1 MARRV
6 LVIGSEG
13 QIGSE
18 LMWAI
23 KKRWPD
29 AFLVG
34 ADLKQKQ
41 AGPWVFEQVD
51 ATQTEALQEFVLR
64 HRIDTVFLLAALLS
78 ATGEARPAE
87 AWRLN
92 MESLFNVLNLARD
105 RYVRHIFWP
114 SSIAVFGPETPK
126 QDAPQAT
133 MCAPSTVYGISK
145 YAGELW
151 CRWYHERYGV
161 DVRSLRYPG
170 LIGYNSKPGGGT
182 TDYAVDIFYKAVAG
196 EPFECFLAPNT
207 RLPMMFMP
215 DALRATLELMEADE
229 HLLTTRMAY
238 NVAAFSFSPEELAAQ
253 IRLHRPE
260 FKIIYKPDH
269 RQLIAQTWPQSVD
282 DSLARRDWSWRPE
295 YTLDDMVR
303 VMLQELEKRV
313 PSPTSG

>member
-1 MARRV
+1 MARRI
-6 LVIGSEG
+6 LIIGSEG

-29 AFLVG
+29 ALLVG

-41 AGPWVFEQVD
+41 AGPWSFEHLDVRQAD
-51 ATQTEALQEFVLR
+51 ALQECVLK

-78 ATGEARPAE
+78 ATGEARPEE
-87 AWRLN
+87 AWKLN
-92 MESLFNVLNLARD
+92 MESLLNVLNLARD
-105 RYVRHIFWP
+105 KYVRQIFWP

-126 QDAPQAT
+126 QLAPQVT
-133 MCAPSTVYGISK
+133 VCAPSTVYGISK

-151 CRWYHERYGV
+151 CRWYHEKYGV

-196 EPFECFLAPNT
+196 EPFECFLAPDT

-229 HLLTTRMAY
+229 NRLTTRMAY
-238 NVAAFSFSPEELAAQ
+238 NVAAFSFSPAELAAQ
-253 IRLHRPE
+253 IKLYKPN
-260 FKIIYKPDH
+260 FQIVYKPDH
-269 RQLIAQTWPQSVD
+269 RQAIAQSWPESID
-282 DSLARRDWSWRPE
+282 DSLARRDWSWCPE
-295 YTLDDMVR
+295 YTLEKMVR

-313 PSPTSG
+313 TSVTAG

>member
-1 MARRV
+1 MARRI
-6 LVIGSEG
+6 LIIGSEG

-29 AFLVG
+29 ALLVG

-41 AGPWVFEQVD
+41 AGPWLFEHLDVRQAD
-51 ATQTEALQEFVLR
+51 ALQECVLK

-78 ATGEARPAE
+78 ATGEARPEE
-87 AWRLN
+87 AWKLN
-92 MESLFNVLNLARD
+92 MESLLNVLNLARD
-105 RYVRHIFWP
+105 KYVRQIFWP

-126 QDAPQAT
+126 QLAPQVT
-133 MCAPSTVYGISK
+133 VCAPSTVYGISK

-151 CRWYHERYGV
+151 CRWYHEKYGV

-196 EPFECFLAPNT
+196 EPFECFLAPDT

-229 HLLTTRMAY
+229 NRLTTRMAY
-238 NVAAFSFSPEELAAQ
+238 NVAAFSFSPAELAAQ
-253 IRLHRPE
+253 IKLYKPN
-260 FKIIYKPDH
+260 FQIVYKPDH
-269 RQLIAQTWPQSVD
+269 RQAIAQSWPESID
-282 DSLARRDWSWRPE
+282 DSLARRDWSWCPE
-295 YTLDDMVR
+295 YTLEKMVR

-313 PSPTSG
+313 TSVTAG